1 MHPLH
6 PYLIEMILDYQRKY
20 NEEIELTPEI
30 FELIKAKNKEL
41 LEMDSEYI
49 KYKGELRNGQFTD

>member
-1 MHPLH
+1 MH

-30 FELIKAKNKEL
+30 FELIKAKNQEL
-41 LEMDSEYI
+41 LEMDTKYI
-49 KYKGELRNGQFTD
+49 EFIKEN